1 MNAGSI
7 AMLSLWLTPIVLCN
21 SEIAAVEGVDVIL
34 IGTQDLSTE

>member
-1 MNAGSI
+1 VNAGLM
-7 AMLSLWLTPIVLCN
+7 AMLSLSLTPIVICD

>member
-1 MNAGSI
+1 VNAGLVAMSSSSLTSI
-7 AMLSLWLTPIVLCN
+7 VICD